1 MVSKIYSRMK
11 KIKVAIINYGM
22 GNLKSVETSL
32 NYLGVYNK
40 LINNSENLK
49 NFSHIILP
57 GVGSFKSAI
66 KNLKNLRLFDSLIEL
81 SKNKNVKILGIC
93 LGMQLLFSSST
104 EEGFT
109 KGLNIVNGKVEKFS
123 NKEIK
128 NKKIPHVG
136 FNQVSIEGKNNFF
149 KNIKDNSDFYFDH
162 SFRIKNFDKKIYPVI
177 SNYGTNFLS
186 GFVYENI
193 YGTQFHPEKSQSN
206 GLLLLKN
213 FLEN

>member
-1 MVSKIYSRMK
+1 MK

-22 GNLKSVETSL
+22 GNLKSVEISL
-32 NYLGVYNK
+32 NYLGAYNK
-40 LINNSENLK
+40 LIDNSKNLK

-66 KNLKNLRLFDSLIEL
+66 KNLKDLRLFNSLIDL
-81 SKNKNVKILGIC
+81 SKNKNIKILGIC

-104 EEGFT
+104 EDGFS
-109 KGLNIVNGKVEKFS
+109 KGLNIVKGKVEKFS
-123 NKEIK
+123 NKETN

-136 FNQVSIEGKNNFF
+136 FNQITIDGKNDFF
-149 KNIKDNSDFYFDH
+149 KNIKNNSDFYFDH
-162 SFRIKNFDKKIYPVI
+162 SFRIKDYDKKIYPVK

-213 FLEN
+213 FLGN